1 MRSTY
6 EQEFITLKR
15 IGEGNFTFVDMVLS
29 RTTNLS
35 RAIKRSKQPMLK
47 PSERYP
53 PSSPDT

>member
-15 IGEGNFTFVDMVLS
+15 IGEGNFTFVDLVLS

-35 RAIKRSKQPMLK
+35 YAIKRSKQPMIK
-47 PSERYP
+47 PSERYGL
-53 PSSPDT
+53 SHSDT